1 MDCYNATET
10 LGERDEKI
18 ILELLSVIGIGP
30 ALIIS
35 SVILVLIGIRN
46 RRRRRNIEIGVQ

>member
-46 RRRRRNIEIGVQ
+46 RRRRRNMEIEVQ